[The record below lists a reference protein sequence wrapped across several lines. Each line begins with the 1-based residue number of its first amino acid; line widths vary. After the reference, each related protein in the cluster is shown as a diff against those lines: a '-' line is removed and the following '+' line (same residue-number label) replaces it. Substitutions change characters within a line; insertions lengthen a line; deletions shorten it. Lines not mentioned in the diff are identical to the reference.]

1 MESYQTSSTSPVAP
15 VNRPVGSKKKLISI
29 LVAIVIILAI
39 VIVGLVLF
47 KNMSLSSISS
57 PGVGGDQTPAPLTD
71 EEKAKVME
79 TLQQE
84 AEQTPALTETEKADV
99 MKILQQEAKQTPPLT
114 DEEKAK
120 IIKTL
125 QGN

>member
-1 MESYQTSSTSPVAP
+1 
-15 VNRPVGSKKKLISI
+15 
-29 LVAIVIILAI
+29 
-39 VIVGLVLF
+39 LVLF
-47 KNMSLSSISS
+47 KNMSLPSITS
-57 PGVGGDQTPAPLTD
+57 PSANKSQTATSLTD

-84 AEQTPALTETEKADV
+84 VKQTPALTDAEKASV
-99 MKILQQEAKQTPPLT
+99 MKTLQQEAKQTPPLT

-120 IIKTL
+120 TIKTL